1 MGEKGRCHGAV
12 LLERMRAAEL
22 CIQYALV
29 RWSIL
34 GYLDNSKLDRK
45 TENGVWDSACILIT
59 CHARFLVTVAVLC
72 D

>member
-12 LLERMRAAEL
+12 LLETMRAAEL

-45 TENGVWDSACILIT
+45 TENGILIT